1 MMNERIKVI
10 RAMETIARCVNDENQ
25 FMLWLNIGI
34 ADGDVKESTTDEE
47 LEYYA
52 EDEEFSDLMDTFL
65 LLMSKAYKNGGLYCD
80 GVVSK

>member
-1 MMNERIKVI
+1 MNERIKVI

>member
-47 LEYYA
+47 LEYYT
-52 EDEEFSDLMDTFL
+52 EDEEFSDLMDSFL

>member
-1 MMNERIKVI
+1 MMNERVKVI
-10 RAMETIARCVNDENQ
+10 RAMETIARCVHDENQ

-47 LEYYA
+47 LEYYT
-52 EDEEFSDLMDTFL
+52 EDEEFSDLMDSFL